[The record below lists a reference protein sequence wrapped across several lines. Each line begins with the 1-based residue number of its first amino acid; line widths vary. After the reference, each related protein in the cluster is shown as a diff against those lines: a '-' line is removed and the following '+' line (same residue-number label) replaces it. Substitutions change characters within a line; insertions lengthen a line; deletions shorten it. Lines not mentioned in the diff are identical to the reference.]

1 MKLKQEVFIIE
12 CSLKSMGKEE
22 QTSKCPDSD
31 WVKSEETE
39 KSLNVTEV
47 PRSLWIEFYFTF
59 ILDVQGTKI
68 KFYRQ

>member
-1 MKLKQEVFIIE
+1 
-12 CSLKSMGKEE
+12 MGKE

-47 PRSLWIEFYFTF
+47 PRRLWIEFYFTF